1 MSVQALRT
9 RGPVLTGIATLI
21 LLIGGLGSW
30 SLLAEI
36 DGAVVAHGQVEV
48 DQNKQVV
55 QHPEGGVVT
64 EIAVKEAQVVKA
76 GDLLIRLDAAPLHS
90 QLAIVEGQLFDAL
103 AQKNRLEAERDD
115 LSAPLFANDLIT
127 LAATHPEVAEQI
139 DGQRRLFFARKE
151 SLSRQ
156 VAQLEKRKDQ
166 IQSQIEGNNAQYRA
180 AATQETLVQAEL
192 RKQKILQSKGLT
204 QTERLLALERDIT
217 VLQGSIGFL
226 AASRA
231 EAEGRATEVA
241 LEVLRLESQRRE
253 DAAGQLRDLAPQML
267 ELGENQRAL
276 AERISR
282 LDIRAPVSGIVLG
295 LQVTAPRSVLRAAD
309 PVLYIVPQDRALVV
323 DVMVPPARR
332 GAVHLGQTVRLSFPA
347 LASRLSP
354 DVHGRITAISA
365 DTFTDQRNQMP
376 FFRVQ
381 IALDQT
387 EIAAL
392 VPRQLLPGM
401 PADAFIE
408 TGSRSA
414 MSYLLKPFTDYFS
427 TAFREN

>member
-76 GDLLIRLDAAPLHS
+76 GDLLIRLDAGPLHS

-115 LSAPLFANDLIT
+115 LSTPLFANDLIT

-139 DGQRRLFFARKE
+139 GGQRRLFFARKE

-156 VAQLEKRKDQ
+156 VAQLEKRQDQ
-166 IQSQIEGNNAQYRA
+166 IQSQIEGNNAQYSA
-180 AATQETLVQAEL
+180 AATQKTLVQAEL
-192 RKQKILQSKGLT
+192 RKQKILLSKGLT

-282 LDIRAPVSGIVLG
+282 LEIRASVSGMVMG
-295 LQVTAPRSVLRAAD
+295 LQVTTPRSVLRAAD

-387 EIAAL
+387 EVAAL
-392 VPRQLLPGM
+392 LPRQLLPGM

-414 MSYLLKPFTDYFS
+414 MNYLLQPFTDYFS

>member
-76 GDLLIRLDAAPLHS
+76 GDLLIRLDAGPLHS

-115 LSAPLFANDLIT
+115 LSTPLFANDLIT

-139 DGQRRLFFARKE
+139 GGQRRLFFARKE

-192 RKQKILQSKGLT
+192 RKQKILLSKGLT

-282 LDIRAPVSGIVLG
+282 LDIRAPVSGMVMG
-295 LQVTAPRSVLRAAD
+295 LQVTTPRSVLRAAD

-347 LASRLSP
+347 LASRVSP

-376 FFRVQ
+376 FYRVQ

-387 EIAAL
+387 EVAAL
-392 VPRQLLPGM
+392 LPRQLLPGM

-414 MSYLLKPFTDYFS
+414 MNYLLQPFTDYFS